1 MQTSRDHHRRITLEN
16 FLDKLAEEAIHRDI
30 DLGQISMVK
39 FLEKYLHRLG
49 MGGYRITEGYLAYG
63 EKQWY
68 SLWMVSSCQKNFYL

>member
-39 FLEKYLHRLG
+39 FLEN
-49 MGGYRITEGYLAYG
+49 ISTA
-63 EKQWY
+63 
-68 SLWMVSSCQKNFYL
+68 